1 LANAEAILKAARASR
16 LTLMVGPASVGDAA
30 TDRRIAELSAEFAT
44 LCAGLDVPYLE
55 LFSLVA
61 ASPVWSREVAQGD
74 GAHPN
79 KGGYEHVAE
88 AFMRWPPWRR
98 WIEGPA

>member
-1 LANAEAILKAARASR
+1 ML
-16 LTLMVGPASVGDAA
+16 GPAPVGDAV
-30 TDRRIAELSAEFAT
+30 TDRRIAALSTEFAT
-44 LCAGLDVPYLE
+44 LCAHLGVPYLE

-79 KGGYEHVAE
+79 KGGYAQVAE
-88 AFMRWPPWRR
+88 VFMRWSPWRR
-98 WIEGPA
+98 WIEGSA